1 MKVSIVT
8 ISFNQGR
15 FLEEAICSVL
25 DQRYPN
31 VEYILVDAGSTDGSR
46 EIIETYRARLGAIL
60 FKPDRGPADG
70 LNKGFGMATGD
81 ILGYINADDAYLPG
95 AFEKVAAVFEK
106 NPSIDVVY
114 GHGYLIDENNR
125 IIRRLYSDPFDL
137 RRYIYGG
144 VTVVQQSTFIRRE
157 AFRAVGG
164 FNVHNRTCWDGELIL
179 DLALRGKKFKLIN
192 QFLACFRIH
201 HTSIS
206 GSGRLNDQYI
216 RDLGRLFWKARGRE
230 KSKLD
235 KLYSQ
240 VVRLEKWLLNPVAL
254 KARLLDMI
262 SSGRTLRYP

>member
-1 MKVSIVT
+1 MKLSIVT
-8 ISFNQGR
+8 NSFNQAP
-15 FLEEAICSVL
+15 FFEEAILSVL
-25 DQRYPN
+25 GQSYPN
-31 VEYILVDAGSTDGSR
+31 IEYIVVDPGSTDGSR
-46 EIIETYRARLGAIL
+46 EIIQKHLSRIACVIL
-60 FKPDRGPADG
+60 EADNGPADG
-70 LNKGFGMATGD
+70 LNRGFRDATGD

-95 AFEKVAAVFEK
+95 AFGKVAAVFEK

-144 VTVVQQSTFIRRE
+144 VTVMQQSTFIRRE
-157 AFRAVGG
+157 AFLAVGG

-179 DLALRGKKFKLIN
+179 DLALRGKKFNLIN
-192 QFLACFRIH
+192 EFLACFRIH